1 MQQLGSLAE
10 SPEPMAQSPVVQTM
24 MQSPRKKIPAARS
37 PFGRMQAARSPFGG
51 YEDAMSQ
58 IQKNDID
65 ADADA
70 CSEDLLGGSD
80 DDGDDNDNDET
91 QSPMHVEPV
100 SMLTPILQSRDQL
113 TYAPSAFPE
122 EVETQVLF

>member
-24 MQSPRKKIPAARS
+24 MQSPRKKMP
-37 PFGRMQAARSPFGG
+37 AARSPFGG

-80 DDGDDNDNDET
+80 DDGDDDDNDET

-113 TYAPSAFPE
+113 TYALSAFPD
-122 EVETQVLF
+122 EVETLVLF